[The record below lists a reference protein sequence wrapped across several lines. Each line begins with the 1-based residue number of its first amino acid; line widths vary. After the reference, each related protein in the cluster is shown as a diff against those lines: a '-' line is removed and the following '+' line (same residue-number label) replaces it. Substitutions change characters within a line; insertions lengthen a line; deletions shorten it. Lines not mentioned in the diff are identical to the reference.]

1 MSDVVR
7 ALTVRIAT
15 GGGRRMMPL
24 QPRGRGGWVVF
35 GRVISRFVV
44 PVVVVVAWWL
54 VTRHRAIDP
63 IFLPSPADL
72 WRSFWSMR
80 GPLGPA
86 LETTV
91 AMTLGGFL
99 IGTFLG
105 IVMGLLMAYSR
116 IIRDLFGT
124 VLDFIRPVPIFALIP
139 LLVLWLGIGRGPQIT
154 LIALGTSVLLG
165 VTTIE
170 AIRNVPPVYVKA
182 GLVLGASRTRIYRTV
197 IVPSITPHLVGA
209 IRVAAAASWGLDVAA
224 EFMGSQQGLGYLM
237 ISRQSYLDTAGILVI
252 VVIYSLLAL
261 ALDQLI
267 RHGEARVTRWSER
280 QSHTGLVSSVLGT
293 A

>member
-1 MSDVVR
+1 
-7 ALTVRIAT
+7 
-15 GGGRRMMPL
+15 
-24 QPRGRGGWVVF
+24 
-35 GRVISRFVV
+35 
-44 PVVVVVAWWL
+44 
-54 VTRHRAIDP
+54 
-63 IFLPSPADL
+63 
-72 WRSFWSMR
+72 
-80 GPLGPA
+80 
-86 LETTV
+86 
-91 AMTLGGFL
+91 MTLGGFA

-105 IVMGLLMAYSR
+105 IVLGLLMAYSR
-116 IIRDLFGT
+116 VIRDLFGM

-139 LLVLWLGIGRGPQIT
+139 LLVLWMGIGRGPQIT

-182 GLVLGASRTRIYRTV
+182 GLVLGASRGRIYRTV
-197 IVPSITPHLVGA
+197 IVPSIIPHLVGA

-237 ISRQSYLDTAGILVI
+237 ISRQSYLDTAGILVV

-267 RHGEARVTRWSER
+267 RRAEAHVTRWSER
-280 QSHTGLVSSVLGT
+280 QSQTGLVSSVLGT